1 MPIAKK
7 TTTTKKTT
15 KKTSTNTNSFGAKK
29 STPKPQQVE
38 VPVVEQAPA
47 KSKKVS
53 PPPTRVRCR
62 RRT

>member
-15 KKTSTNTNSFGAKK
+15 KKTSTKANSFGAKK
-29 STPKPQQVE
+29 STPEPQQVE
-38 VPVVEQAPA
+38 APIVEQAPV
-47 KSKKVS
+47 KSKKAS
-53 PPPTRVRCR
+53 PSPTRVRCR